1 MSASTDASKGDL
13 PGSPIDNDVA
23 RAAAAAAAA
32 AVTDFVDVDDV
43 IERRIGVDVVLPP
56 IKKSEKTN

>member
-1 MSASTDASKGDL
+1 M